1 MTIIA
6 LGSQPAMDLFEQKI
20 TLLLVIWM
28 HHSIDEKTAK
38 KTKFTLNLV
47 LINYSHLPSRPCTWI
62 VTLQVCLQKHLWGL
76 FEGTVL

>member
-38 KTKFTLNLV
+38 KNKVYT
-47 LINYSHLPSRPCTWI
+47 
-62 VTLQVCLQKHLWGL
+62 
-76 FEGTVL
+76 